1 MVVAPIRRD
10 LPPRGGM
17 KKPLEDVLRDACER
31 AIKGGELV
39 TTTLPPLFLSVP
51 KEAEHGDLATNL
63 ALVLAR
69 GEGKPPRVVAE
80 TIVRN
85 IRDTRG
91 ILADVS
97 IAGPGFINFRFAPSY
112 WWKFLADCERAGDEF
127 GRSEI
132 GKGSR
137 IQIEFVS
144 ANPTGPLHVG
154 HARGAVTGDAI
165 ARLLAATGHD
175 VHREY
180 YVNDAGNQME
190 MLGHSTYARYMEL
203 CGRTIPFPEE
213 GYHGDYIR
221 DVAAAI
227 RAAEGDRWV
236 DVEAAA
242 ARAHMRD
249 RAGAM
254 LLEAIREDLATL
266 AIDFD
271 AYVSERKLRDDGAVD
286 ATLATLEERGVVYD
300 ADGARWFRSTDF
312 GDDKDRPLV
321 KSGGEFT
328 YFGADVAYHRDKL
341 MRGFDRIIDVWG
353 ADHHGHILRM
363 KAALTALGLDAAKLE
378 VLLVQVVSLTRAGVP
393 VRMGKRS
400 GSFVTLREVVEE
412 VGADATRFFLLM
424 RKSDAQL
431 DFDLDLAKQRT
442 AENPVF
448 YVQYGHARVASIF
461 KQAAAAGLDRTTAA
475 GADASR
481 LTEPDELALIRLLA
495 QFPETIE
502 QAALER
508 EPHRLV
514 FYLMQL
520 AGDFHRY
527 YNRNRILGD
536 DRELAQAR
544 LLLAANVQKVIR
556 VGLQSLGMS
565 APDTM

>member
-1 MVVAPIRRD
+1 
-10 LPPRGGM
+10 M

-39 TTTLPPLFLSVP
+39 TTTLPSLFLSVP
-51 KEAEHGDLATNL
+51 KDAEHGDLATNV
-63 ALVLAR
+63 AMMLAR
-69 GEGKPPRVVAE
+69 GEGKPPRAVADI
-80 TIVRN
+80 IVRH
-85 IRDTRG
+85 IEDPKK
-91 ILADVS
+91 ILTEVS

-112 WWKFLADCERAGDEF
+112 WWGCLAECEAAGESF
-127 GRSEI
+127 GRSTI
-132 GKGSR
+132 GSGQR
-137 IQIEFVS
+137 VQVEFVS

-154 HARGAVTGDAI
+154 HARGAVTGDAF
-165 ARLLAATGHD
+165 ARLLAATGYA
-175 VHREY
+175 VEREY

-190 MLGHSTYARYMEL
+190 MLGASTYARYAEL
-203 CGRTIPFPEE
+203 CGRAVDFPED

-221 DVAAAI
+221 EVAIAI
-227 RAAEGDRWV
+227 RAREGDRWA
-236 DVEAAA
+236 DADPIA

-249 RAGAM
+249 QAGGM
-254 LLEAIREDLATL
+254 LLDAIREDLAML
-266 AIDFD
+266 DIGFD
-271 AYVSERKLRDDGAVD
+271 AYVSERKLRDEGAVD
-286 ATLATLEERGVVYD
+286 ATLAALADRGVVYE

-341 MRGFDRIIDVWG
+341 ARGFDRIIDVWG
-353 ADHHGHILRM
+353 ADHHGHIQRM
-363 KAALTALGLDAAKLE
+363 KAALTALGFDASRLE
-378 VLLVQVVSLTRAGVP
+378 VALVQVVSLTRAGVP

-442 AENPVF
+442 ADNPVY

-461 KQAAAAGLDRTTAA
+461 RQAAGMGLDRESVA
-475 GADASR
+475 GANMSR
-481 LTEPDELALIRLLA
+481 LTDPDELGLIRSLA
-495 QFPETIE
+495 QYPEAVE

-508 EPHRLV
+508 EPHRVV

-527 YNRNRILGD
+527 YNRNRILGE
-536 DRELAQAR
+536 DRELARAR

-556 VGLQSLGMS
+556 MGLQLLGMS

>member
-1 MVVAPIRRD
+1 
-10 LPPRGGM
+10 M

-39 TTTLPPLFLSVP
+39 TTTLPPSFLSVP

-63 ALVLAR
+63 AMMLAR
-69 GEGKPPRVVAE
+69 GEGKPPRAVAE
-80 TIVRN
+80 TIVRH
-85 IRDTRG
+85 IQDPAK
-91 ILADVS
+91 ILAEVT
-97 IAGPGFINFRFAPSY
+97 IAGPGFINFRFAPAY
-112 WWKFLADCERAGDEF
+112 WWSCLADCERAGDAF
-127 GRSEI
+127 GRAEI
-132 GKGSR
+132 GRGTR
-137 IQIEFVS
+137 VQIEFVS

-154 HARGAVTGDAI
+154 HARGAVTGDAL
-165 ARLLAATGHD
+165 ARLLAATGHA
-175 VHREY
+175 VEREY

-190 MLGHSTYARYMEL
+190 MLGKSTYARYQEL
-203 CGRTIPFPEE
+203 SGRTVAFPED
-213 GYHGDYIR
+213 GYHGDYVREIA
-221 DVAAAI
+221 VAI
-227 RAAEGDRWV
+227 REREGDRWA
-236 DVEAAA
+236 DADPAE

-249 RAGAM
+249 AAGGALLDAIRDDLAM
-254 LLEAIREDLATL
+254 LSIT
-266 AIDFD
+266 FD
-271 AYVSERKLRDDGAVD
+271 AYVSERKLRADGAVD
-286 ATLATLEERGVVYD
+286 ATLAALAERGVVYE
-300 ADGARWFRSTDF
+300 AEGARWFRSTDF

-341 MRGFDRIIDVWG
+341 ARGFDRVIDVWG
-353 ADHHGHILRM
+353 ADHHGHIPRM
-363 KAALTALGLDAAKLE
+363 KAALTALGLDANRLE
-378 VLLVQVVSLTRAGVP
+378 VVLVQVVSLTRAGVP

-431 DFDLDLAKQRT
+431 EFDLDLAKQRT

-461 KQAAAAGLDRTTAA
+461 KQAAALGLDRAA
-475 GADASR
+475 ASGADVTR
-481 LTEPDELALIRLLA
+481 LGEADELALIRLLA
-495 QFPETIE
+495 QFPETVE

-508 EPHRLV
+508 EPHRVV

-520 AGDFHRY
+520 AGEFHRY
-527 YNRNRILGD
+527 YNRNRILGE

-556 VGLQSLGMS
+556 VGLQLLGIN
-565 APDTM
+565 APESM

>member
-1 MVVAPIRRD
+1 
-10 LPPRGGM
+10 M

-51 KEAEHGDLATNL
+51 KEAEHGDLATNI
-63 ALVLAR
+63 ALMLAR
-69 GEGKPPRVVAE
+69 GEGKSPRAVAE
-80 TIVRN
+80 TIVRH
-85 IRDTRG
+85 IQDPDK

-112 WWKFLADCERAGDEF
+112 WWECLRACERAGDDF
-127 GRSEI
+127 GRSNVGG
-132 GKGSR
+132 GKR
-137 IQIEFVS
+137 VQIEFVS

-154 HARGAVTGDAI
+154 HARGAVTGDAM

-175 VHREY
+175 VEREY

-190 MLGHSTYARYMEL
+190 MLGASTYARYAEL
-203 CGRTIPFPEE
+203 CGREVAFPEE

-221 DVAAAI
+221 DVAEKI
-227 RAAEGDRWV
+227 RNREGDRWA
-236 DVEAAA
+236 DADPTA
-242 ARAHMRD
+242 ARVHMRD
-249 RAGAM
+249 VAGAV
-254 LLEAIREDLATL
+254 LLDAIRDDLATL
-266 AIDFD
+266 DIGFD
-271 AYVSERKLRDDGAVD
+271 AYVSERKLRADGLVD
-286 ATLATLEERGVVYD
+286 AALASLADHKVVYE

-328 YFGADVAYHRDKL
+328 YFAADIAYHRDKL
-341 MRGFDRIIDVWG
+341 ARGFDRIIDVWG
-353 ADHHGHILRM
+353 ADHHGHVPRM
-363 KAALTALGLDAAKLE
+363 KAALTALGLDAERLE
-378 VLLVQVVSLTRAGVP
+378 VVLVQVVSLTRAGVP

-431 DFDLDLAKQRT
+431 EFDLDLAKQRT

-448 YVQYGHARVASIF
+448 YVQYGHARIASVF
-461 KQAAAAGLDRTTAA
+461 RQAATLDLDRSNVS
-475 GADASR
+475 GADVSR
-481 LTEPDELALIRLLA
+481 LEDPDELALIRSLA
-495 QFPETIE
+495 QFPETVE
-502 QAALER
+502 SAALDR
-508 EPHRLV
+508 EPHRVV
-514 FYLMQL
+514 FYLMEI

-527 YNRNRILGD
+527 YNRNRILGE
-536 DRELAQAR
+536 DRALSAAR

-556 VGLQSLGMS
+556 VGLQMLGIS

>member
-1 MVVAPIRRD
+1 
-10 LPPRGGM
+10 M

-39 TTTLPPLFLSVP
+39 ATTLPPLFLSVP
-51 KEAEHGDLATNL
+51 KEAEHGDLATNV
-63 ALVLAR
+63 AMVLAR
-69 GEGKPPRVVAE
+69 GEKKPPRAVAE
-80 TIVRN
+80 TIVRH
-85 IRDTRG
+85 IHDPAK
-91 ILADVS
+91 ILAEIT

-112 WWKFLADCERAGDEF
+112 WWRCLVDCERAAETYGH
-127 GRSEI
+127 
-132 GKGSR
+132 SR
-137 IQIEFVS
+137 VGEGARLQIEFVS

-165 ARLLAATGHD
+165 ARLLAATGH
-175 VHREY
+175 VVEREY

-190 MLGHSTYARYMEL
+190 MLGASTYARYMEL
-203 CGRTIPFPEE
+203 CGRPVPFPEE
-213 GYHGDYIR
+213 GYHGDYVR

-227 RAAEGDRWV
+227 RAAEGDGWV
-236 DVEAAA
+236 DADGDA

-249 RAGAM
+249 RAGGM
-254 LLEAIREDLATL
+254 LLDAIRDDLATL
-266 AIDFD
+266 AIGFD
-271 AYVSERKLRDDGAVD
+271 AYVSERRLRDDGAVD
-286 ATLATLEERGVVYD
+286 AAIAALDERGAVYD
-300 ADGARWFRSTDF
+300 ADGARWFRSTEF

-328 YFGADVAYHRDKL
+328 YFGADVAYHRHKL
-341 MRGFDRIIDVWG
+341 ARGFDRVIDVWG

-363 KAALTALGLDAAKLE
+363 KAALTALGLDAARLE
-378 VLLVQVVSLTRAGVP
+378 VVLVQVVSLTRAGMP

-431 DFDLDLAKQRT
+431 EFDLDLAKQRT

-448 YVQYGHARVASIF
+448 YVQYGHARIASIF
-461 KQAAAAGLDRTTAA
+461 KQAVAAGYDGSAVGAA
-475 GADASR
+475 DPSR
-481 LTEPDELALIRLLA
+481 LVEAEELGLIRMLA
-495 QFPETIE
+495 QFPEAVG

-508 EPHRLV
+508 EPHRVV

-527 YNRNRILGD
+527 YNRTRILGE
-536 DRELAQAR
+536 DRELARAR
-544 LLLAANVQKVIR
+544 LLLAVNVQKVIR
-556 VGLQSLGMS
+556 VGLRLLGIS
-565 APDTM
+565 APDAM

>member
-1 MVVAPIRRD
+1 MAVAPIRRD
-10 LPPRGGM
+10 FPWRGM
-17 KKPLEDVLRDACER
+17 KKPLEELLRGACER

-51 KEAEHGDLATNL
+51 KEAEHGDLATNV
-63 ALVLAR
+63 AMMLAR
-69 GEGKPPRVVAE
+69 GEKKPPRAVAE
-80 TIVRN
+80 AIVRN
-85 IRDTRG
+85 VQDADK
-91 ILADVS
+91 ILAEVS

-112 WWKFLADCERAGDEF
+112 WWKVLADCERAGESF
-127 GRSEI
+127 GRSDV
-132 GKGSR
+132 GHGAR
-137 IQIEFVS
+137 VQIEFVS

-154 HARGAVTGDAI
+154 HARGAITGDAL
-165 ARLLAATGHD
+165 ARLLVATGHE
-175 VHREY
+175 VEREY

-190 MLGHSTYARYMEL
+190 MLGASTYARYAEL
-203 CGRTIPFPEE
+203 CGRDVQFPED

-227 RAAEGDRWV
+227 REREGDRWA
-236 DVEAAA
+236 DADAGE

-249 RAGAM
+249 TAGAM
-254 LLEAIREDLATL
+254 LLDAIRDDLATL
-266 AIDFD
+266 EIAFD
-271 AYVSERKLRDDGAVD
+271 RYVSERKLRADGAVD
-286 ATLATLEERGVVYD
+286 ATLAALAERGVVYE

-328 YFGADVAYHRDKL
+328 YFGADVAYHRDKIA
-341 MRGFDRIIDVWG
+341 RGLDRIIDVWG
-353 ADHHGHILRM
+353 ADHHGHIPRM
-363 KAALTALGLDAAKLE
+363 KAALTALGLDADKLE

-424 RKSDAQL
+424 RRSDAQL

-461 KQAAAAGLDRTTAA
+461 KQAAAVGLGRAA
-475 GADASR
+475 ASAADPSR
-481 LTEPDELALIRLLA
+481 LTEADELALIRLLA
-495 QFPETIE
+495 QFPETVE
-502 QAALER
+502 EAALER

-527 YNRNRILGD
+527 YNRNRILGE
-536 DRELAQAR
+536 DRELTQAR

-556 VGLQSLGMS
+556 VGLRMLGMT
-565 APDTM
+565 APESM

>member
-1 MVVAPIRRD
+1 
-10 LPPRGGM
+10 M
-17 KKPLEDVLRDACER
+17 KKPLEDLLRNACER

-51 KEAEHGDLATNL
+51 KEAEHGDLATNV
-63 ALVLAR
+63 AMILAR
-69 GEGKPPRVVAE
+69 GEKKPPRAVAE

-85 IRDTRG
+85 VQDPAA
-91 ILADVS
+91 ILADVT

-112 WWKFLADCERAGDEF
+112 WWRCLADCEGAGDAY
-127 GRSEI
+127 GH
-132 GKGSR
+132 SR
-137 IQIEFVS
+137 LGEGTRLQIEFVS

-165 ARLLAATGHD
+165 ARLLAATGHQ
-175 VHREY
+175 VEREY

-190 MLGHSTYARYMEL
+190 MLGASTYARYMEL
-203 CGRTIPFPEE
+203 CGRPVPFPEE
-213 GYHGDYIR
+213 GYHGDYVR

-227 RAAEGDRWV
+227 RDAEGDRWV
-236 DVEAAA
+236 DAEEGA

-249 RAGAM
+249 HAGAM
-254 LLEAIREDLATL
+254 LLDAIRDDLATL
-266 AIDFD
+266 AIGFD
-271 AYVSERKLRDDGAVD
+271 AYVSERKLREDGVVD
-286 ATLATLEERGVVYD
+286 ATLAALEERGVVYD

-321 KSGGEFT
+321 KSGGEYT

-341 MRGFDRIIDVWG
+341 VRGFERIIDVWG

-363 KAALTALGLDAAKLE
+363 KAALTALGMDASRLE

-431 DFDLDLAKQRT
+431 EFDLDLAKQRT

-448 YVQYGHARVASIF
+448 YVQYGHARIASIF
-461 KQAAAAGLDRTTAA
+461 KQAAAAGYDRADVGAA
-475 GADASR
+475 DPSR
-481 LTEPDELALIRLLA
+481 LVETDELALIRMLA
-495 QFPETIE
+495 QFPETVE

-527 YNRNRILGD
+527 YNRTRILGE
-536 DRELAQAR
+536 DRDLAQAR

-556 VGLQSLGMS
+556 VGLQLLGIG